1 MRPLLPILLAIA
13 AACSGKTPADVETPL
28 LGPTAQE
35 TIALRNETAGPL
47 VFLAAGEGTLAL
59 LDIPTTL
66 PPGTFENRVVARG
79 ETRPIPVTDILGYD
93 SKLGVNFFIW
103 RVDRPSG
110 AGVLAHHRLVSAA
123 ELEAA
128 RGVVRITTFA
138 P

>member
-1 MRPLLPILLAIA
+1 
-13 AACSGKTPADVETPL
+13 
-28 LGPTAQE
+28 
-35 TIALRNETAGPL
+35 
-47 VFLAAGEGTLAL
+47 
-59 LDIPTTL
+59 
-66 PPGTFENRVVARG
+66 VARG

-110 AGVLAHHRLVSAA
+110 AGVLARHRLVSAA